1 MPRSHWKTLVSVQ
14 GTNEGNTNQLS
25 TRKQLVLNE
34 VSSTKRWLTFYDNYG
49 RPLPAVGDLI
59 SGSDWFPI
67 EINIAEVIGN
77 IANGITTIPTAVTNG
92 FSNVIGFVLKLPIVN
107 RFISGETP
115 RPYVVF
121 IPRSAFAIQDER
133 ANLNTYNGKFHMF
146 SQYP

>member
-1 MPRSHWKTLVSVQ
+1 MYSVFILIFGFPFCQ
-14 GTNEGNTNQLS
+14 SAPYSNVVPYQQ
-25 TRKQLVLNE
+25 R
-34 VSSTKRWLTFYDNYG
+34 LTFYDNYG

-133 ANLNTYNGKFHMF
+133 VNLNTYNGKFHMF